1 MRYPSST
8 YHSRIYRDF
17 KGLAGNDYRGQIRF
31 YEKWETEILKLEFE
45 EYLELVI
52 DYANALFETGAYS
65 KHILMADVVIELAI
79 LQNIRSYKQ
88 EDLYRK
94 FLFRKAASLYNLR
107 DFQAANYILRE
118 LIKMDPQDVDYLR
131 FFEKCRRNQYPDILN
146 QFRAASI
153 FLLLLAAFGVALEVL
168 LVRPFY
174 GMYVSLMA
182 SSRNTLFI
190 LGVLAIVAGH
200 GYIRFLAVSDK
211 KALLECIRQNKKCPT
226 G

>member
-31 YEKWETEILKLEFE
+31 YEKWETEILQLEFE
-45 EYLELVI
+45 EYLELVV
-52 DYANALFETGAYS
+52 DYTNALFETGAYR
-65 KHILMADVVIELAI
+65 KHVLMADVVIELAI
-79 LQNIRSYKQ
+79 LQNIQSYQQ

-94 FLFRKAASLYNLR
+94 FLFRKAASLYNLM
-107 DFQAANYILRE
+107 DFPAAEYILRE
-118 LIKMDPQDVDYLR
+118 LIKMAPKDEDCLR
-131 FFEKCRRNQYPDILN
+131 FYEKCRRKQYPDLLN

-174 GMYVSLMA
+174 GMYAPLMA
-182 SSRNTLFI
+182 SSRNTLFA
-190 LGVLAIVAGH
+190 LGVLAMVAGQ
-200 GYIRFLAVSDK
+200 GYIRFLAASDK
-211 KALLECIRQNKKCPT
+211 NALLDRIRQCKKVNP
-226 G
+226 